1 MKHLDFAF
9 LVDVKYE
16 RLSPFCFFCK
26 MIGHSDKSDQ
36 QVKFKQRYVPKSNL
50 GIREEM

>member
-1 MKHLDFAF
+1 
-9 LVDVKYE
+9 
-16 RLSPFCFFCK
+16 

-50 GIREEM
+50 GIREEMWNYISMWLMLLVMTLDHLL